1 MAKIVLESIITSK
14 DGKKHIKEHGVL
26 KDNLI
31 AYNEDNTKVQ
41 IKILDDGIYLKREN
55 DEYLF
60 DIMFKKDLVYDSKYH
75 LKKLNTYIDLKV
87 ITNTIEKHDKK
98 YIIDYELFMSGISNG
113 TFKYE
118 LKWSDLS

>member
-14 DGKKHIKEHGVL
+14 DDKKHIKEYGVL

-31 AYNEDNTKVQ
+31 TYNEDNTKVKV
-41 IKILDDGIYLKREN
+41 KILDDGIYLKREN

-60 DIMFKKDLVYDSKYH
+60 DLMFKKDLVYDSKYH

-118 LKWSDLS
+118 LKWSDLL